1 MKGTA
6 IVLTQGLLDS
16 KAAKTAHGLIRGSER
31 FEVKGIIDY
40 HLAGKDAGEVLD
52 GSHRGIP
59 VVASIEK
66 FLEEYPRPD
75 FCILGVANAGGL
87 IAPEWME
94 DIKAAIRAGISI
106 VSGMHQF
113 LSETPEIAALA
124 KEYKVKLMDVRMPRP
139 RSELHFWTGDIHH
152 VNCSKIAVMGTD
164 CAIGKRTTAKFMVEA
179 VRAAGLKSEMIYT
192 GQTGWMQGWNY
203 GFVFDTTINDFV
215 SGELEHAIVTCDR
228 EAKPDVVFIEG
239 QAALRNP
246 SGPCGSEFLVSGM
259 ADAVILVHAP
269 GRTYYKGWE
278 HTGRKIPPISNE
290 IELVRMYGVETIGIA
305 LNTLELSFEEA
316 IAWQEKLE
324 QELGIPVVLP
334 IEQGVER
341 LLPAVRKL
349 VQSKQNHS

>member
-6 IVLTQGLLDS
+6 IVLTQGLLDT

-31 FEVKGIIDY
+31 FEITAIIDY
-40 HLAGKDAGEVLD
+40 HLEGKDAGEVLD
-52 GSHRGIP
+52 GNHRGIP
-59 VVASIEK
+59 VIGSIEK
-66 FLEEYPRPD
+66 FLEDFPRPD
-75 FCILGVANAGGL
+75 FCILGVANAGGM

-94 DIKAAIRAGISI
+94 DLKAAIRAGISI

-113 LSETPEIAALA
+113 LSETAEIVALA
-124 KEYKVKLMDVRMPRP
+124 KENGVKLIDVRKPKP
-139 RSELHFWTGDIHH
+139 RSELHFWTGDIHD
-152 VNCSKIAVMGTD
+152 VGCVKVAVMGTD

-179 VRAAGLKSEMIYT
+179 SVEAGLKAEMIYT
-192 GQTGWMQGWNY
+192 GQTGWMQGWDY
-203 GFVFDTTINDFV
+203 GFIFDTTINDFV

-228 EAKPDVVFIEG
+228 EVKSDVVFIEG

-305 LNTLELSFEEA
+305 LNTLELTFDEA
-316 IAWQEKLE
+316 IRWQEKLE
-324 QELGIPVVLP
+324 QELDIPVVLP

-341 LLPAVRKL
+341 LLPAVKKNNR
-349 VQSKQNHS
+349 